1 MARPVKKKKIC
12 SLPAFTEFIPKNS
25 NKDMPV
31 VLMPVEEYETIRL
44 MDYNGLTQQECAEQ
58 MNVARTTVQA
68 LYVAARKRIAVCLV
82 EGKPLKIVGGDYEVC
97 SEDHMCSMTR
107 RRKNHCPYNQ
117 KGCRI
122 MKLAVTYSNGNIFQ
136 HFGKTSQFKVYDI
149 EDNKIVNSEVVS
161 TNGQGHGA
169 LAGILQSLKVDTLIC
184 GGIGGGAQNA
194 LASAGIA
201 LYGGVSGSADEAVD
215 ALLAGNLAYNPAV
228 HCNHHGH
235 GHGHGEGHTCGNH
248 GCQQ

>member
-149 EDNKIVNSEVVS
+149 EDNKIVKSEVIS

-169 LAGILQSLKVDTLIC
+169 LAGILRRLKVDTLIC

-215 ALLAGNLAYNPAV
+215 ALLAGNLAYDPAV

>member
-107 RRKNHCPYNQ
+107 RRKNHCPYAQ
-117 KGCRI
+117 KGSHI
-122 MKLAVTYSNGNIFQ
+122 MKLAVTYNNGNIFQ
-136 HFGKTSQFKVYDI
+136 HFGKTSQFKIYDI
-149 EDNKIVNSEVVS
+149 ENNKIVNSEVVS

-169 LAGILQSLKVDTLIC
+169 LAGILQNLKVDTLIC

-201 LYGGVSGSADEAVD
+201 LYGGVSGSADAAVD

>member
-82 EGKPLKIVGGDYEVC
+82 
-97 SEDHMCSMTR
+97 
-107 RRKNHCPYNQ
+107 
-117 KGCRI
+117 
-122 MKLAVTYSNGNIFQ
+122 
-136 HFGKTSQFKVYDI
+136 
-149 EDNKIVNSEVVS
+149 
-161 TNGQGHGA
+161 
-169 LAGILQSLKVDTLIC
+169 
-184 GGIGGGAQNA
+184 
-194 LASAGIA
+194 
-201 LYGGVSGSADEAVD
+201 
-215 ALLAGNLAYNPAV
+215 
-228 HCNHHGH
+228 
-235 GHGHGEGHTCGNH
+235 
-248 GCQQ
+248 

>member
-12 SLPAFTEFIPKNS
+12 SLPAFTEFIPKNG

-136 HFGKTSQFKVYDI
+136 HFGKTSQFKIYDI
-149 EDNKIVNSEVVS
+149 ENNKIVNSEVIS

-215 ALLAGNLAYNPAV
+215 ALLAGNLAYDPAV
-228 HCNHHGH
+228 HCNHH

>member
-12 SLPAFTEFIPKNS
+12 SLPAFNEFIPKNS

-117 KGCRI
+117 KGSRI

-149 EDNKIVNSEVVS
+149 ENNKIVKSEVIS
-161 TNGQGHGA
+161 NPG
-169 LAGILQSLKVDTLIC
+169 DTI
-184 GGIGGGAQNA
+184 
-194 LASAGIA
+194 
-201 LYGGVSGSADEAVD
+201 
-215 ALLAGNLAYNPAV
+215 
-228 HCNHHGH
+228 
-235 GHGHGEGHTCGNH
+235 
-248 GCQQ
+248 